1 MAWVRIPGDKKRR
14 YRNTETGEEIS
25 RRQYDERI
33 GRLAKQGLKSN
44 EAQAAKNRKEN
55 PKEQLARPARG
66 RRKLDVTEPE
76 QREAILEQRLQ
87 LREQKEQTERVQK
100 KIRSIK
106 NKAAR
111 RPGISDRLLKP
122 GTQSRRVA
130 VEFSLEGYAE
140 AVREAQGSHIAMYG
154 VGVIGVHEITGA
166 QLEIWVQLSRFR
178 AMRDISMPFTESDW
192 QKVLSAVNEKSYF
205 VPVAGFVHFAFG
217 IEYAKKR
224 KEASVRQKRKQA
236 FGNSVRRVGH

>member
-1 MAWVRIPGDKKRR
+1 MAWVRIPGDSKRR
-14 YRNTETGEEIS
+14 YRNTETGETIS
-25 RRQYDERI
+25 RRQYDEKY

-55 PKEQLARPARG
+55 AKEQLARPARG

-106 NKAAR
+106 NKASRTPA
-111 RPGISDRLLKP
+111 INDRLLKP
-122 GTQSRRVA
+122 GTISKRVA
-130 VEFSLEGYAE
+130 VPFSFEGYRDAVEE
-140 AVREAQGSHIAMYG
+140 ARGSHIAMYG

-166 QLEIWVQLSRFR
+166 QLEIWVQLSRFK
-178 AMRDISMPFTESDW
+178 AMRDISMPFTGSDW
-192 QKVLSAVNEKSYF
+192 QKVLDAVAEKSYF
-205 VPVAGFVHFAFG
+205 IPVAGFVHFAFSTA
-217 IEYAKKR
+217 YAKKR
-224 KEASVRQKRKQA
+224 KEISVRKKRKQA
-236 FGNSVRRVGH
+236 FGNTV